1 MRSFKQQVAL
11 VAFPFASHPS
21 CLLTLGR
28 NLATVAED
36 VRFSFFTTAASM
48 ASMSAQ
54 IAACKDMANLTFHA
68 VADGMPEGFAS
79 SPQRPDEPI
88 ELFMRSALEGLRLAL
103 AAVPPVTC
111 LLSDSF
117 LPFTQDLADEL
128 GVPRISF
135 WTAAASSLTTHLYT
149 HLIRD
154 TTNATVAVDCIPGLP
169 FLTLQD
175 LPEGVISG
183 RLDSPFSLLLE
194 ELARTTPR
202 SAAVIVNTFD
212 AFESFSLPAI
222 QNKIPACLFVG
233 PLHLSTAS
241 ADRNGCLP
249 FLDSHPHNSVVYVSF
264 GTMADLLLSKH
275 ELVALAEGLESSRQP
290 FLWSLKPER
299 QADLPADFVDRVKG
313 RGLLVPWAPQ
323 LLVIR
328 HASTGVFLS
337 HGGYNSLLENLVDGV
352 PMIIRPF
359 YGDQRVNSRLVERV
373 LGTGLRLKG
382 GTCTRESVVEA
393 VRLVL
398 DEEEGKG
405 MREKAS
411 QWKHKAHEAA
421 GPGGSSTRN
430 LKALV
435 EMLSCGPNSP
445 FSLLLED
452 VARTAPCSSAIIVN
466 TFDAFESFSLPAIRN
481 KVPACLF
488 VGPLYR
494 QTESADDHHGC
505 LPFLNS
511 HQPNSVIYVCF
522 GTVVDLLLPKHELV
536 GLAEGLESSGQ
547 PFLWSLKPERQADL
561 PAGFVDR
568 MKGRGLLVPWAPQPL
583 VIRHASTAVFFFH
596 VGYNSLL
603 ENLVD
608 GVPMICRPSWADNHV
623 NSRLVERVLG
633 TGLRLRGGTCTKESV
648 EEAIR
653 LLLHEG
659 EGKAMREKV
668 VHWKS
673 KAQDA
678 MGAGGSSMDNLKTL
692 MQILRGHKDSVM

>member
-1 MRSFKQQVAL
+1 MRSLEVQVPHVAL
-11 VAFPFASHPS
+11 VAFPFTSHGTPM
-21 CLLTLGR
+21 LI
-28 NLATVAED
+28 LAQKLAGMAED
-36 VRFSFFTTAASM
+36 VRFSFFTTPASM
-48 ASMSAQ
+48 ASMSEQ
-54 IAACKDMANLTFHA
+54 IAACEGIANLSFHA
-68 VADGMPEGFAS
+68 VPDGLPEGFAFS
-79 SPQRPDEPI
+79 RQRPEEPVQ
-88 ELFMRSALEGLRLAL
+88 LFMRSAPDGLRRAL
-103 AAVPPVTC
+103 AAVPTVSC
-111 LLSDSF
+111 LISDCF
-117 LPFTQDLADEL
+117 LPFTKDLADEL
-128 GVPRISF
+128 VKPEIDGDV
-135 WTAAASSLTTHLYT
+135 
-149 HLIRD
+149 
-154 TTNATVAVDCIPGLP
+154 VVDCIPGLP
-169 FLTLQD
+169 FLTLED
-175 LPEGVISG
+175 LPEGVVSG
-183 RLDSPFSLLLE
+183 RLDS
-194 ELARTTPR
+194 T
-202 SAAVIVNTFD
+202 
-212 AFESFSLPAI
+212 
-222 QNKIPACLFVG
+222 
-233 PLHLSTAS
+233 
-241 ADRNGCLP
+241 
-249 FLDSHPHNSVVYVSF
+249 
-264 GTMADLLLSKH
+264 
-275 ELVALAEGLESSRQP
+275 
-290 FLWSLKPER
+290 
-299 QADLPADFVDRVKG
+299 
-313 RGLLVPWAPQ
+313 
-323 LLVIR
+323 
-328 HASTGVFLS
+328 
-337 HGGYNSLLENLVDGV
+337 
-352 PMIIRPF
+352 
-359 YGDQRVNSRLVERV
+359 
-373 LGTGLRLKG
+373 
-382 GTCTRESVVEA
+382 
-393 VRLVL
+393 
-398 DEEEGKG
+398 
-405 MREKAS
+405 
-411 QWKHKAHEAA
+411 
-421 GPGGSSTRN
+421 
-430 LKALV
+430 
-435 EMLSCGPNSP
+435 

-452 VARTAPCSSAIIVN
+452 VARTAPRSSAIIVN

-561 PAGFVDR
+561 PNGFVDR

>member
-1 MRSFKQQVAL
+1 MRSLQVQVPHVAL
-11 VAFPFASHPS
+11 LAFPFTSHGTPM
-21 CLLTLGR
+21 LI
-28 NLATVAED
+28 LAQKLAGMAHD
-36 VRFSFFTTAASM
+36 VRFSFFTTSASM
-48 ASMSAQ
+48 ASMSEQ
-54 IAACKDMANLTFHA
+54 IAACKDIANLSFHA
-68 VADGMPEGFAS
+68 VPDGLPEGFAF
-79 SPQRPDEPI
+79 SPQRPEEPVQ
-88 ELFMRSALEGLRLAL
+88 LFMRSAPDGLRQAL
-103 AAVPPVTC
+103 AAVPTVSC
-111 LLSDSF
+111 LISDCF
-117 LPFTQDLADEL
+117 LPLTQDLADEL

-135 WTAAASSLTTHLYT
+135 WTAGASSLSVHLYT

-154 TTNATVAVDCIPGLP
+154 TTDARGLKPESDGDVAVDCIPGLP

-175 LPEGVISG
+175 LPEGVVSG
-183 RLDSPFSLLLE
+183 RLD
-194 ELARTTPR
+194 
-202 SAAVIVNTFD
+202 
-212 AFESFSLPAI
+212 
-222 QNKIPACLFVG
+222 
-233 PLHLSTAS
+233 
-241 ADRNGCLP
+241 
-249 FLDSHPHNSVVYVSF
+249 
-264 GTMADLLLSKH
+264 
-275 ELVALAEGLESSRQP
+275 
-290 FLWSLKPER
+290 
-299 QADLPADFVDRVKG
+299 
-313 RGLLVPWAPQ
+313 
-323 LLVIR
+323 
-328 HASTGVFLS
+328 
-337 HGGYNSLLENLVDGV
+337 
-352 PMIIRPF
+352 
-359 YGDQRVNSRLVERV
+359 
-373 LGTGLRLKG
+373 
-382 GTCTRESVVEA
+382 
-393 VRLVL
+393 
-398 DEEEGKG
+398 
-405 MREKAS
+405 
-411 QWKHKAHEAA
+411 
-421 GPGGSSTRN
+421 
-430 LKALV
+430 
-435 EMLSCGPNSP
+435 SP

-452 VARTAPCSSAIIVN
+452 VARTAPRSSAIIVN

-494 QTESADDHHGC
+494 QTETADDHHGC

-568 MKGRGLLVPWAPQPL
+568 VKGRGLLVPWAPQPL

-608 GVPMICRPSWADNHV
+608 GVPMICRSAWADNHV

-668 VHWKS
+668 GYWKS

-678 MGAGGSSMDNLKTL
+678 MAPGGSSIENLKAL
-692 MQILRGHKDSVM
+692 LQILRGAGPNGSVM